1 MNLQAKLYSDS
12 EPIEARAEAVVLLK
26 QLKFPVCLLSL
37 LVMCILMRLCKSIAL
52 SCMCCLLFSKNLSF
66 LSTSQQVD
74 NLKSNL
80 LEKLEDCLLNLQNE
94 STQVYIYISESSEQ
108 QNNFHLIPGAS
119 FKLGLAQLVW
129 SVLRLSMRKFCNAM
143 LLSL

>member
-1 MNLQAKLYSDS
+1 
-12 EPIEARAEAVVLLK
+12 
-26 QLKFPVCLLSL
+26 
-37 LVMCILMRLCKSIAL
+37 
-52 SCMCCLLFSKNLSF
+52 
-66 LSTSQQVD
+66 VD

-129 SVLRLSMRKFCNAM
+129 SVLQFATKHEKILNAM